1 MKTRPSLFV
10 MGMLVVFGAVLSP
23 LDAESAQ
30 HFPAH
35 MIQHMILVLIA
46 GPLLAGSHLIDPR
59 SRLLRSIV
67 FVGVVHAVALWGW
80 HLPAL
85 YDAAMENTLLHML
98 EHAFFVVTALMFWNV
113 VFDAGIDR
121 LKRVA
126 LVFGTMLQSGALGVV
141 IAFASEPLYRWHIE
155 HTPTGPLASSR
166 VLSEQQAAGAIMW
179 IPPGV
184 IYLAVMLALLARA
197 LSAFEAAEQP

>member
-1 MKTRPSLFV
+1 MKTRPALFV
-10 MGMLVVFGAVLSP
+10 LGMIVVFGAVLSP
-23 LDAESAQ
+23 LDVESAE

-46 GPLLAGSHLIDPR
+46 GPLLAGSHLFDPR
-59 SRLLRSIV
+59 SRLLRSIL
-67 FVGVVHAVALWGW
+67 FIGILHAVALWLW

-98 EHAFFVVTALMFWNV
+98 EHLFFTVIAIFFWNV
-113 VFDAGIDR
+113 VLDVKVDR

-126 LVFGTMLQSGALGVV
+126 LVFGTMLQSAALGVV
-141 IAFASEPLYRWHIE
+141 IAFASQPLYRWHIE
-155 HTPTGPLASSR
+155 HTPSGPLGSSM

-179 IPPGV
+179 IPPGAV
-184 IYLAVMLALLARA
+184 YLAVMLGLLARA

>member
-1 MKTRPSLFV
+1 
-10 MGMLVVFGAVLSP
+10 
-23 LDAESAQ
+23 
-30 HFPAH
+30 

-46 GPLLAGSHLIDPR
+46 GPLLAGSRMLDPR
-59 SRLLRSIV
+59 SRVLRSIV
-67 FVGVVHAVALWGW
+67 FVGIVHAVALWVW

-98 EHAFFVVTALMFWNV
+98 EHVFFLATALMFWNV
-113 VFDAGIDR
+113 VFDAGTDR

-155 HTPTGPLASSR
+155 HTPSGPLGSSV

-184 IYLAVMLALLARA
+184 VYLAVMLALLARA